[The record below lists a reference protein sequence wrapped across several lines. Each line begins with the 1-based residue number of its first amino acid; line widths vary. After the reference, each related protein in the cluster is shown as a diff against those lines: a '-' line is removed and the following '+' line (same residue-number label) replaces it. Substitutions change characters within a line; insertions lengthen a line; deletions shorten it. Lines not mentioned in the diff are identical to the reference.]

1 MRKVLMA
8 LVVVFSAGCL
18 GDGMTGS
25 STVTGAYTLRTVNG
39 SPLPYTIV
47 GSGTARTEIIDD
59 VITLYEGG
67 TYAESGHSRTTL
79 NGQVA
84 NASNTET
91 GSYSLFGTSVTLRSS
106 DGGRT
111 RMPTIDGNTMTIVE
125 SGMTAV
131 FTK

>member
-1 MRKVLMA
+1 MHKVLMA
-8 LVVVFSAGCL
+8 LVVVFSVGCL

-25 STVTGAYTLRTVNG
+25 STVTGAYTLRTANG

-84 NASNTET
+84 NESNTET

>member
-8 LVVVFSAGCL
+8 LVVVFSVGCL

-39 SPLPYTIV
+39 SPLPYTIA

-84 NASNTET
+84 NASNIET

>member
-1 MRKVLMA
+1 MLRPLMG
-8 LVVVFSAGCL
+8 LVVALSVGCL

-39 SPLPYTIV
+39 APLPYTIV
-47 GSGTARTEIIDD
+47 GSGTAKTEIIDD

-67 TYAESGHSRTTL
+67 TYAESGHSRTTVS
-79 NGQVA
+79 GQVA
-84 NASNTET
+84 NESNTEA

-111 RMPTIDGNTMTIVE
+111 RMPTIDGNTMTVVE
-125 SGMTAV
+125 SGMTSV